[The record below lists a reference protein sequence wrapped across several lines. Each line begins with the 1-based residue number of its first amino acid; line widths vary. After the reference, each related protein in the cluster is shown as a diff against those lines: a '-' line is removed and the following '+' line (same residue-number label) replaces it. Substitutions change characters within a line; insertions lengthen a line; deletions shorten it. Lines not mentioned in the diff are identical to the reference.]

1 MCVHARASPT
11 PLCSRGSAVQ
21 GQAGKSSV
29 HVASTLLLLSC
40 VNGLA
45 LVLKNL
51 GFVVSFGGALL
62 GSALVYIFPA
72 LMFVRATQQKA
83 ASLKAQG
90 KGAEPPRAHE
100 APLAQSISTSP
111 SAHAALGVR
120 HAMCRQGAARGAQ
133 DRDVGQ
139 RRAGHP
145 RRVPLL
151 RGLPAVPQGSGPLRG
166 GGGLAP
172 LRVRDAPVGEGA
184 RASDVARVVRARG
197 GRGGRAAR
205 AGMWGVRARA

>member
-1 MCVHARASPT
+1 MSMMPMSMPMRQDGHCVHVRREYARPRLTNAP
-11 PLCSRGSAVQ
+11 CSRGSAVQ

-90 KGAEPPRAHE
+90 KGAEPRAHE
-100 APLAQSISTSP
+100 APFAQSISTCP
-111 SAHAALGVR
+111 SARAALGVHR
-120 HAMCRQGAARGAQ
+120 SRSRSACAMPCAGKELPAGRKTEMWANVGLAILGAYLSF
-133 DRDVGQ
+133 VGCQ
-139 RRAGHP
+139 QSLKGAGH
-145 RRVPLL
+145 
-151 RGLPAVPQGSGPLRG
+151 
-166 GGGLAP
+166 
-172 LRVRDAPVGEGA
+172 
-184 RASDVARVVRARG
+184 
-197 GRGGRAAR
+197 
-205 AGMWGVRARA
+205 